1 LYIVLPL
8 VNFLFKHFY
17 NNYKKNFILIPMN
30 NTDQIIIMVG
40 ELSSELDKNIKEY
53 AIILAAG
60 HGRRLNSE
68 KSKMLHTILGVPTV
82 ERVHNACKKGVE
94 EINSVIVVGIK
105 ADDVMHYLGKRE
117 GTTYAYQQLQRG
129 TGHAVQ
135 VALQGMK
142 NVPDD
147 AIIYILPGDMG
158 LIDGRTIK
166 QFRTEFLNSKADM
179 IVLTGLYDGKPE
191 DNYYGRIIR
200 VKNDSGNVIEIIEHK
215 DILALPDDKP
225 YTVTYEGKECF
236 YTKEE
241 LINNNEYNSGV
252 FAFKYGKLA
261 ENNVQSEIYLTDL
274 IALYNEKA
282 YTVAAARP
290 EKNYV
295 VMGFNTQ
302 EVLKEMNEI
311 ARKVYEKF

>member
-1 LYIVLPL
+1 
-8 VNFLFKHFY
+8 
-17 NNYKKNFILIPMN
+17 MN
-30 NTDQIIIMVG
+30 NTDQIIKMVG
-40 ELSSELDKNIKEY
+40 ELSSGLDKNIKEY

-60 HGRRLNSE
+60 HGKRLNSE

-82 ERVHNACKKGVE
+82 ERVYTACKKCVE
-94 EINSVIVVGIK
+94 EINSIIVVGIK
-105 ADDVMHYLGKRE
+105 ADDVMKYFGKRE
-117 GTTYAYQQLQRG
+117 KTTYAYQQVQNG

-179 IVLTGLYDGKPE
+179 IVLTGLYEGKTE

-200 VKNDSGNVIEIIEHK
+200 AKDNGGNVIQIMEHK
-215 DILALPDDKP
+215 DILTLPDDE
-225 YTVTYEGKECF
+225 TYSLTYKGKKFF
-236 YTKEE
+236 YTKED
-241 LINNNEYNSGV
+241 LINNSEYNSGV

-261 ENNVQSEIYLTDL
+261 EMIDKLKSNNVQSEIYLTDL
-274 IALYNEKA
+274 IALYNDKG
-282 YTVAAARP
+282 YTVAASSP

-311 ARKVYEKF
+311 ARKLYEKS

>member
-1 LYIVLPL
+1 
-8 VNFLFKHFY
+8 
-17 NNYKKNFILIPMN
+17 MN
-30 NTDQIIIMVG
+30 ISNQIIKMVD
-40 ELSSELDKNIKEY
+40 ELSSEMDKNIKEY

-60 HGRRLNSE
+60 HGKRLNSE

-82 ERVHNACKKGVE
+82 ERVYNACKKGVE
-94 EINSVIVVGIK
+94 EINSVIVIGIK
-105 ADDVMHYLGKRE
+105 ADDVMKYLGKRE
-117 GTTYAYQQLQRG
+117 RTTYAYQQVQNG

-142 NVPDD
+142 NAPDD
-147 AIIYILPGDMG
+147 AIVYILPGDMG
-158 LIDGRTIK
+158 LIDGETIK
-166 QFRTEFLNSKADM
+166 QFRTEFINSKTDM
-179 IVLTGLYDGKPE
+179 IVLTGLYEGKPE
-191 DNYYGRIIR
+191 NNHYGRIIR
-200 VKNDSGNVIEIIEHK
+200 VKDNGDNVIQIMEHK

-225 YTVTYEGKECF
+225 YTVTYKGKEYF

-252 FAFKYGKLA
+252 FAFKYGKLV
-261 ENNVQSEIYLTDL
+261 EMIDKLKSNNVQSEIYLTDL
-274 IALYNEKA
+274 IALYNEKG
-282 YTVAAARP
+282 YTVAAASP

-311 ARKVYEKF
+311 ALKIYEKN

>member
-1 LYIVLPL
+1 
-8 VNFLFKHFY
+8 
-17 NNYKKNFILIPMN
+17 MN
-30 NTDQIIIMVG
+30 NTDQIIKMVG
-40 ELSSELDKNIKEY
+40 ELSSGLDKNIKEY

-60 HGRRLNSE
+60 HGKRLNSE

-82 ERVHNACKKGVE
+82 ERVYTACKKCVE
-94 EINSVIVVGIK
+94 EINSIIVVGIK
-105 ADDVMHYLGKRE
+105 ADDVMKYFGKRE
-117 GTTYAYQQLQRG
+117 KTTYAYQQVQNG

-179 IVLTGLYDGKPE
+179 IVLTGLYEGKTE

-200 VKNDSGNVIEIIEHK
+200 AKDNGGNVIQIMEHK
-215 DILALPDDKP
+215 DILTLPDDE
-225 YTVTYEGKECF
+225 TYSLTYKGKKFF

-241 LINNNEYNSGV
+241 LINNSEYNSGV

-261 ENNVQSEIYLTDL
+261 EMIDKLKSNNVQSEIYLTDL
-274 IALYNEKA
+274 IALYNDKG
-282 YTVAAARP
+282 YTVAASSP

-311 ARKVYEKF
+311 ARKLYEKS

>member
-1 LYIVLPL
+1 MSDIQTQV
-8 VNFLFKHFY
+8 
-17 NNYKKNFILIPMN
+17 KKY
-30 NTDQIIIMVG
+30 
-40 ELSSELDKNIKEY
+40 SSELDENVKEL

-60 HGRRLNSE
+60 HGKRLKSD

-82 ERVHNACKKGVE
+82 ERVYNACKKGVDG
-94 EINSVIVVGIK
+94 INIIIVVGIK
-105 ADDVMHYLGKRE
+105 ADEVMEYFGKKER
-117 GTTYAYQQLQRG
+117 TIYAYQQDQHG

-135 VALQGMK
+135 VALEGLK
-142 NVPDD
+142 EIPDD
-147 AIIYILPGDMG
+147 AIVYILPGDMG
-158 LIDGRTIK
+158 LIDAESIK
-166 QFRTEFLNSKADM
+166 QFREEFLKSNADL
-179 IVLTGLYDGKPE
+179 IVLTGLYEGKPE

-200 VKNDSGNVIEIIEHK
+200 AKDESGNVIQIMEHK

-225 YTVTYEGKECF
+225 FTTTYQGKEQT

-252 FAFKYGKLA
+252 FAFRYGKLA
-261 ENNVQSEIYLTDL
+261 EMIGKLKSDNVQSEIYLTDL
-274 IALYNEKA
+274 IVLFNEKG
-282 YTVAAARP
+282 YSVAAASP

-311 ARKVYEKF
+311 ARKVYEEN

>member
-1 LYIVLPL
+1 ML
-8 VNFLFKHFY
+8 NK
-17 NNYKKNFILIPMN
+17 
-30 NTDQIIIMVG
+30 
-40 ELSSELDKNIKEY
+40 IKEMSSILNENMNEL

-60 HGRRLNSE
+60 HGKRLKSD

-82 ERVHNACKKGVE
+82 ERVYNACKKAVD
-94 EINSVIVVGIK
+94 EINTVIVVGIK
-105 ADDVMHYLGKRE
+105 AEDVMDYLGKRE
-117 GTTYAYQQLQRG
+117 RTVYAYQKEQHG

-135 VALQGMK
+135 VALQELDKMS
-142 NVPDD
+142 DD
-147 AIIYILPGDMG
+147 ATVYILHGDMG
-158 LIDGRTIK
+158 LIDAETIK
-166 QFRTEFLNSKADM
+166 QFREEFLKSNADM
-179 IVLTGLYDGKPE
+179 IVLTGLYDGKPK

-200 VKNDSGNVIEIIEHK
+200 AKDNSGNVIQIIEHK

-225 YTVTYEGKECF
+225 FTATYKENEYT

-252 FAFKYGKLA
+252 FAFKYGKIA
-261 ENNVQSEIYLTDL
+261 EMIEELKSNNVQGEIYLTDL
-274 IALYNEKA
+274 IALFNEKG
-282 YTVAAARP
+282 YTVAAASP

-311 ARKVYEKF
+311 ARKQKL